1 MRFMTPK
8 PLAISIAFLLMLS
21 GHLSAQQAAPA
32 PVPTAVVRAENY
44 YRTELYMGMSIPGG
58 SMVSDDA
65 WEKFLSDVV
74 TPLFPD
80 GFSVLAGR
88 GQYREASGVI
98 AKEPSH
104 VLVFLYKKADR
115 KAAGVKIEKIRFEY
129 KKQFSQESV
138 LRVDITKSVL
148 VSF

>member
-1 MRFMTPK
+1 
-8 PLAISIAFLLMLS
+8 MLVICAP
-21 GHLSAQQAAPA
+21 GTAQQATAVAPA
-32 PVPTAVVRAENY
+32 KAIVRAENY
-44 YRTELYMGMSIPGG
+44 YRTELYMGRSVPGG
-58 SMVSDDA
+58 GMVSDEA
-65 WEKFLSDVV
+65 WEKFLTDVV

-80 GFSVLAGR
+80 GFTVLVGR

-104 VLVFLYKKADR
+104 VIVFLYRRTDR
-115 KAAGVKIEKIRFEY
+115 KAASLKIEKIRSAY
-129 KKQFSQESV
+129 KKHFAQESV

>member
-1 MRFMTPK
+1 MRNRILVTIGLLLVFGVHVDAQTATTTARA
-8 PLAISIAFLLMLS
+8 AI
-21 GHLSAQQAAPA
+21 
-32 PVPTAVVRAENY
+32 VRAENY

-58 SMVSDDA
+58 SMVSEEA
-65 WEKFLSDVV
+65 WEKFLVEVV

-80 GFSVLAGR
+80 GFTILGGR
-88 GQYREASGVI
+88 GQYREASGTI

-115 KAAGVKIEKIRFEY
+115 KTAGGKIEQIRTEY
-129 KKQFSQESV
+129 KKRFDQESV

>member
-1 MRFMTPK
+1 MRNRI
-8 PLAISIAFLLMLS
+8 LIAIGFVIVF
-21 GHLSAQQAAPA
+21 GINVPAQQSGTAAAPA
-32 PVPTAVVRAENY
+32 AVVRAENY

-58 SMVSDDA
+58 SIVSDEA
-65 WEKFLSDVV
+65 WEKFLSDFV

-80 GFSVLAGR
+80 GFSILGGR
-88 GQYREASGVI
+88 GQYREASGTI

-115 KAAGVKIEKIRFEY
+115 KAAGSKIEQIRAEY
-129 KKQFSQESV
+129 KKRFSQESV

>member
-1 MRFMTPK
+1 MRNRILVTF
-8 PLAISIAFLLMLS
+8 ALLLLFGTS
-21 GHLSAQQAAPA
+21 VPAQQATATVPA
-32 PVPTAVVRAENY
+32 AVVRAENF

-58 SMVSDDA
+58 AMVSDEA
-65 WEKFLSDVV
+65 WEKFLAEIV
-74 TPLFPD
+74 TPQFPD
-80 GFSVLAGR
+80 GFTILGGR
-88 GQYREASGVI
+88 GQYREASGTI

-115 KAAGVKIEKIRFEY
+115 KAAGVKIEQIRAEY
-129 KKQFSQESV
+129 KKRFAQESV

>member
-1 MRFMTPK
+1 MRTRILITAGLVIVFG
-8 PLAISIAFLLMLS
+8 FNVQ
-21 GHLSAQQAAPA
+21 AQTAAVTA
-32 PVPTAVVRAENY
+32 PTVVVRAENY

-65 WEKFLSDVV
+65 WEKFLAEVV

-80 GFSVLAGR
+80 GFTILGGR
-88 GQYREASGVI
+88 GQYREASGTI

-115 KAAGVKIEKIRFEY
+115 KAAGVKIEQIRAEY
-129 KKQFSQESV
+129 KKRFAQESV
-138 LRVDITKSVL
+138 LRVDITKSVS

>member
-1 MRFMTPK
+1 MTPQS
-8 PLAISIAFLLMLS
+8 LVISLVFTIGLFGS
-21 GHLSAQQAAPA
+21 GISQTPGPAVA
-32 PVPTAVVRAENY
+32 PVTAVRAENY

-65 WEKFLSDVV
+65 WEKFLAEVV

-80 GFSVLAGR
+80 GFTILGGR
-88 GQYREASGVI
+88 GQYREASGTI

-104 VLVFLYKKADR
+104 VLVFLYRKADR
-115 KAAGVKIEKIRFEY
+115 KAAGVKIEQIRAEY
-129 KKQFSQESV
+129 KKRFAQESV
-138 LRVDITKSVL
+138 LRVDITKSVV

>member
-1 MRFMTPK
+1 MRLRIVF
-8 PLAISIAFLLMLS
+8 LAVGLILS
-21 GHLSAQQAAPA
+21 STSTLPAQQTAAAPA
-32 PVPTAVVRAENY
+32 TAVVRAENY

-65 WEKFLSDVV
+65 WEKFLGDVV

-115 KAAGVKIEKIRFEY
+115 KAAGAKIEKIRSEY
-129 KKQFSQESV
+129 KRQFSQESV